1 MVANIVKA
9 DDPNTM
15 LSNQEYLSGS
25 AVSSLYRL
33 RDIDTTGKSPLLP
46 VQSLDRQTFINVFYS

>member
-15 LSNQEYLSGS
+15 LSSQEYLSGS

-33 RDIDTTGKSPLLP
+33 RDIDNTGKIPLPL
-46 VQSLDRQTFINVFYS
+46 FNN